1 MWLWQNFENWMQL
14 GTFHQKL
21 QNQEFG
27 WLWKRWG
34 RFVFVDSR
42 TFKYEEERNDNMPNY
57 EQVFDNVFD
66 RRESKYCGVLIKKCH
81 KFEGKQVIFLQTAQ
95 QLEVK
100 NINVVPGQL
109 FCISIKL
116 NLS

>member
-1 MWLWQNFENWMQL
+1 
-14 GTFHQKL
+14 
-21 QNQEFG
+21 
-27 WLWKRWG
+27 
-34 RFVFVDSR
+34 
-42 TFKYEEERNDNMPNY
+42 MPNY

-95 QLEVK
+95 QLKVK

-116 NLS
+116 NLSQRQTHCLDHQDKVQAATVADKEFNECQTPRKKL